1 MHSLRKPLWHC
12 HSERDDIYADTM
24 LRILFVML
32 LLGGDFGLAHG
43 QTTASN
49 ESIRKTARIE
59 VDKLEGIITGK
70 VIDEATGLGIEFANI
85 AIYKSGT
92 EVMVSGVN
100 STKNGDFSVK
110 NLPCGEYDVTVIF
123 LGYEENKLQQVP
135 ITEGDPKQSIGE
147 IFLTGKPATLG
158 EVKVVSE
165 RAIMQFGSDK
175 KVYNIEKDLTSATG
189 SVTEIL
195 RNIPSI
201 DVDIEGNVH
210 LRGSE
215 NVKILVNGIP
225 SAQIGLDKQRV
236 LQQIPGGMVKEV
248 EVITNPSAKY
258 STEGISGIINIITKK
273 QNKRGFHSSGTFSY
287 DSNNNLQSTL
297 NFNYRLNKFNFFLNL
312 PTRKDRRVRKGEIFR
327 KNILRDTIYSLNTLM
342 DIDGD
347 RRFLTLTGGMEYY
360 FDARSVLSYSYSH
373 TTKKSLQEGTTFFD
387 YFNHQN
393 LFTGS
398 SSRDDIDNENGNGVQ
413 HNINFN
419 KIFKQE
425 GTKLSVIASFSNFNE
440 MEEERFDE
448 TFSDEQG
455 IENPFHLL
463 ENTFDNDNNLNAFIQ
478 ADYSQKFHND
488 LRFDTGIRSSS
499 HSQKNEYGLNTF
511 DYPSGQ
517 YLTND
522 TFSNS
527 FEYEENVLA
536 GYLMLTQ
543 QYKKFEFQAG
553 VRGEQT
559 NTLSFL
565 DNTKFSRLKDFPFRN
580 NYFKLFPSGSVTY
593 FLSQNQKFILSYS
606 KRINRPSIQQVI
618 PSVDFSNRF
627 DRRVGNP
634 FLLPEIINAYELGY
648 IKSFEKGTFNTNFFF
663 RNTHDGITR
672 INNFDKKGNPI
683 NTYDNLDYA
692 QTFGL
697 ELINTFRPYKWWNFN
712 TSLTG
717 YWQEINA
724 SNIETGL
731 QIKGLQWNGRL
742 ISNFNLTKKTDLQW
756 YVFYQSE
763 SITPQ
768 GMRLPFY
775 WTDLAIKQNLFK
787 GASSIT
793 LKVTDFFNTRQY
805 SYELNTPHTQLNMD
819 FSWPSRGISLGLI
832 WHIGTVDKRKE
843 TEAAKKK
850 RKGEFDYETF

>member
-1 MHSLRKPLWHC
+1 
-12 HSERDDIYADTM
+12 M
-24 LRILFVML
+24 LF
-32 LLGGDFGLAHG
+32 LGGYFGFAFG
-43 QTTASN
+43 QTTASSG
-49 ESIRKTARIE
+49 SIRKVARIE
-59 VDKLEGIITGK
+59 ADRLEGVIKGK

-92 EVMVSGVN
+92 EVMITGVN
-100 STKNGDFSVK
+100 SRKSGEFLVNG
-110 NLPCGEYDVTVIF
+110 LPCGEYDVAVIF
-123 LGYEENKLQQVP
+123 LGYEENKLEEVQ
-135 ITEGDPKQSIGE
+135 ITEGNLNQSIGE
-147 IFLTGKPATLG
+147 IFLTGKAAGLG

-201 DVDIEGNVH
+201 DVDIEGNVN

-215 NVKILVNGIP
+215 NVRILINGIP
-225 SAQIGLDKQRV
+225 SAQIGLDKQRD
-236 LQQIPGGMVKEV
+236 LRQIPGGMVKEV

-287 DSNNNLQSTL
+287 DSNDNLQSTL
-297 NFNYRLNKFNFFLNL
+297 NFNYRLNKFNFFVNL
-312 PTRKDRRVRKGEIFR
+312 PARIDRRVRKGRIFR
-327 KNILRDTIYSLNTLM
+327 KNILRDTTYSLNTVM

-347 RRFLTLTGGMEYY
+347 RRFQTFTGGMEYY
-360 FDARSVLSYSYSH
+360 FDARSVLSYSCSH
-373 TTKKSLQEGTTFFD
+373 TIKRSLQEGTTFFD
-387 YFNHQN
+387 YYNDQN
-393 LFTGS
+393 TFTGS
-398 SSRDDIDNENGNGVQ
+398 SSRDDIDHENGFGIQ
-413 HNINFN
+413 HHINFN
-419 KIFKQE
+419 KVFKQE

-440 MEEERFDE
+440 KEKERFDE
-448 TFSDEQG
+448 TFSDLNG
-455 IENPFHLL
+455 VENPIHLL
-463 ENTFDNDNNLNAFIQ
+463 ENTFDNDDNLNVFIQ

-499 HSQKNEYGLNTF
+499 HSQKNDYGLNSF

-517 YLTND
+517 YFTND

-536 GYLMLTQ
+536 GYLMFTKPF
-543 QYKKFEFQAG
+543 KKFEFQTG
-553 VRGEQT
+553 IRGEQT
-559 NTLSFL
+559 NILAFL
-565 DNTKFSRLKDFPFRN
+565 DNTQFSTLKEFPFRN
-580 NYFKLFPSGSVTY
+580 RYFKLFPSGSVTY
-593 FLSQNQKFILSYS
+593 FISQNQKFILSYS

-648 IKSFEKGTFNTNFFF
+648 IKSFEKGTFNGNFFF

-672 INNFDKKGNPI
+672 INNFDKDGNPI

-697 ELINTFRPYKWWNFN
+697 ELINTFRVYDWWNFN
-712 TSLTG
+712 TSVTG

-731 QIKGLQWNGRL
+731 QIEGAQWNGRL
-742 ISNFNLTKKTDLQW
+742 ISNFNLTKNTDLQW
-756 YVFYQSE
+756 YLFYQSE

-775 WTDLAIKQNLFK
+775 WTDLAVKQTLFK
-787 GASSIT
+787 GAGSIT
-793 LKVTDFFNTRQY
+793 LKVTDIFNTRQY
-805 SYELNTPHTQLNMD
+805 SYQLNTPRTQMNMD
-819 FSWPSRGISLGLI
+819 FTWPSRGLSLGLI
-832 WHIGTVDKRKE
+832 WHIGTVDKQKE
-843 TEAAKKK
+843 RSSKKK